1 MLIEGDY
8 MKPVRTLN
16 LKPKKNKKQFFSFR
30 NISISYKLLTYF
42 LIVSLIPVTI
52 LGIISYI
59 SSRTAINRKVTEYSF
74 RGLEQATMNL
84 QNKINAY
91 RNICLTVVVNRE
103 GNNLLKNYINNP
115 DSSTSYA
122 LSEFLKVYLTGD
134 LDIYGCLFIP
144 YGAKE
149 SFYYG
154 ALILSGYE
162 YTAGSFLKEIKSSPF
177 FDKAI
182 SSAGKMIWSPPLN
195 IDKTNDENHIIA
207 ARTVNDLNTGEVLGV
222 FGILTKV
229 ERIDK
234 IINLRLDINNNPN
247 WYNNYS
253 LVIDD
258 NKTIIACPRKE
269 NIGKSIAQIMEQPQ
283 QLNSLLT
290 DAKFQDSFYTFIDNR
305 EYLLTAERVEG
316 SNWYLLNLAAT
327 SFLYKESKI
336 VGLITLLVGVVF
348 TTLAVLISL
357 FLTINITKPLK
368 TLIGTMSVV
377 ERGDL
382 SVRFKVRQH
391 DEIGRLGKSFNKM
404 INKLDNLVNIVYA
417 SQLKEKEVELK
428 LLQAQIRKRE
438 IELNALQAQ
447 INPHFIYNTLESLR
461 RMADL
466 NGDHDT
472 SKMMLILGKLL
483 RYTVQIGNQA
493 VSIQDEME
501 YLHNYLTLQNLR
513 FKNKFEMVIDLEP
526 ELNELKIINL
536 VFQPLVE
543 NSIYHGLESKPGLG
557 VIRITGRQYER
568 GTYFEV
574 ADNGV
579 GIEPNQL
586 ERINRQIGDPYL
598 AEYYSKSIGLKNVNE
613 RIKLYYGDDY
623 GIKIFSELGQGAI
636 VRIELPDIA
645 RMNKIVI

>member
-1 MLIEGDY
+1 
-8 MKPVRTLN
+8 MKLAQILDLN
-16 LKPKKNKKQFFSFR
+16 PKKTKKLGLFSFK

-42 LIVSLIPVTI
+42 LIVSLTPVTI
-52 LGIISYI
+52 LGIISFI
-59 SSRTAINRKVTEYSF
+59 SSRSAINRKVTEYSF

-103 GNNLLKNYINNP
+103 GNNLLKNYISYP

-144 YGAKE
+144 LGDTKP
-149 SFYYG
+149 FYYG
-154 ALILSGYE
+154 ALILKGYE
-162 YTAGSFLKEIKSSPF
+162 YTGGTFLKDLKSSPF
-177 FDKAI
+177 FGKVLA
-182 SSAGKMIWSPPLN
+182 SVGKMIWSPP
-195 IDKTNDENHIIA
+195 IIVDEATDENYIIA
-207 ARTVNDLNTGEVLGV
+207 ARTVNDLDTGEVLGV
-222 FGILTKV
+222 FGVLTKV

-234 IINLRLDINNNPN
+234 IINLRIDINNDPD

-253 LVIDD
+253 LIIDD
-258 NKTIIACPRKE
+258 NKTVIACPFKK
-269 NIGKSIAQIMEQPQ
+269 NIGKSITGIMDQPQ
-283 QLNSLLT
+283 LLDSLISG
-290 DAKFQDSFYTFIDNR
+290 AKYQDSFYTDIDGHQ
-305 EYLLTAERVEG
+305 YLITGERVEG
-316 SNWYLLNLAAT
+316 CNWYLLNLAAT
-327 SFLYKESKI
+327 SFLYKESKM

-348 TTLAVLISL
+348 TSLAIIISL
-357 FLTINITKPLK
+357 LFTINITKPLK

-382 SVRFKVRQH
+382 SVRFKVKQH
-391 DEIGRLGKSFNKM
+391 DEIGRLGMSFNKM

-483 RYTVQIGNQA
+483 RYTVQIGNQT
-493 VSIQDEME
+493 VNIQDEME
-501 YLHNYLTLQNLR
+501 YLQNYLTLQNLR
-513 FKNKFEMVIDLEP
+513 FKNKFEMVIDLTP
-526 ELNELKIINL
+526 ELNELKIIKL
-536 VFQPLVE
+536 IFQPLIE

-557 VIRITGRQYER
+557 VIRITGRQYEG

-574 ADNGV
+574 ADNGI
-579 GIEPNQL
+579 GIEPAQL
-586 ERINRQIGDPYL
+586 ERINRRISDSNL
-598 AEYYSKSIGLKNVNE
+598 TDSHSKSIGLKNVNE

-623 GIKIFSELGQGAI
+623 GIKIFSKFGQGTV
-636 VRIELPDIA
+636 VRIELPDIT
-645 RMNKIVI
+645 RMNEIVI

>member
-1 MLIEGDY
+1 MKLIHKMGCRPCLRK
-8 MKPVRTLN
+8 KPR
-16 LKPKKNKKQFFSFR
+16 FSFR

-42 LIVSLIPVTI
+42 LIVSLTPVTI
-52 LGIISYI
+52 LGVISYI
-59 SSRTAINRKVTEYSF
+59 SSRTAIKRKVTEYSF
-74 RGLEQATMNL
+74 RGLEQTTMNL

-91 RNICLTVVVNRE
+91 RNICLSVVVNRE
-103 GNNLLKNYINNP
+103 GNNLLKNFIQHP
-115 DSSTSYA
+115 DSYNSYA

-144 YGAKE
+144 AGENK

-162 YTAGSFLKEIKSSPF
+162 YTAGSFLKGIKNSPYF
-177 FDKAI
+177 EKVLAAD
-182 SSAGKMIWSPPLN
+182 GKMIWSSPLN
-195 IDKTNDENHIIA
+195 MEKGNDDHYIIA
-207 ARTVNDLNTGEVLGV
+207 ARTVNDLDTGEVLGV

-234 IINLRLDINNNPN
+234 IINLGLDINQNPN
-247 WYNNYS
+247 WDDNYA

-258 NKTIIACPRKE
+258 NKIIIACPIKE
-269 NIGKSIAQIMEQPQ
+269 KIGQRITEIMDQPQ
-283 QLNSLLT
+283 LL
-290 DAKFQDSFYTFIDNR
+290 DALLSNTKVQDSFYTWIDGR
-305 EYLLTAERVEG
+305 EYWLTGEQVAG

-327 SFLYKESKI
+327 SFLYKESKF
-336 VGLITLLVGVVF
+336 VGLITLFVGVAF

-357 FLTINITKPLK
+357 LFTFNITKPLK

-377 ERGDL
+377 EKGDL
-382 SVRFKVRQH
+382 SVRFKVKQH

-417 SQLKEKEVELK
+417 SQLKEKEVELQ

-438 IELNALQAQ
+438 IELETLQAQ

-472 SKMMLILGKLL
+472 SNMMLILGKLL
-483 RYTVQIGNQA
+483 RYTVRIGNQA
-493 VSIQDEME
+493 VNILDEME
-501 YLHNYLTLQNLR
+501 YLRNYLTLQNLR
-513 FKNKFEMVIDLEP
+513 FKNKFKLEIELDP
-526 ELNELKIINL
+526 ELHDLKIINL
-536 VFQPLVE
+536 VFQPLIE

-557 VIRITGRQYER
+557 IIRITGKCHAH

-579 GIEPNQL
+579 GIDPEQL
-586 ERINRQIGDPYL
+586 AQINRRINSPNI
-598 AEYYSKSIGLKNVNE
+598 AENHAKSIGLKNVNE
-613 RIKLYYGDDY
+613 RIKLYYGNEY
-623 GIKIFSELGQGAI
+623 GIKIFSKPGEGTV
-636 VRIELPDIA
+636 VRIELPDIN
-645 RMNKIVI
+645 RMNQIVI

>member
-1 MLIEGDY
+1 MRISRIFRQKSKKVK
-8 MKPVRTLN
+8 KPR
-16 LKPKKNKKQFFSFR
+16 QFSFH

-52 LGIISYI
+52 LGMISFI

-91 RNICLTVVVNRE
+91 RNICLSVVVNRE
-103 GNNLLKNYINNP
+103 GNNLLKSFINNP
-115 DSSTSYA
+115 NSFTSYA

-144 YGAKE
+144 SGEQK

-162 YTAGSFLKEIKSSPF
+162 YTAGSFLKEIKNSPYF
-177 FDKAI
+177 KKVL

-195 IDKTNDENHIIA
+195 SDQANDGNYIIA
-207 ARTVNDLNTGEVLGV
+207 SCTVNDLDTGEVLGV

-234 IINLRLDINNNPN
+234 IINLRLDINHNPN

-258 NKTIIACPRKE
+258 NKTIIACPLKE
-269 NIGKSIAQIMEQPQ
+269 NIGKSITQIMDQPQ
-283 QLNSLLT
+283 LLDSLISGV
-290 DAKFQDSFYTFIDNR
+290 KFQDSFYTFIDER
-305 EYLLTAERVEG
+305 EYLITGERVEG

-327 SFLYKESKI
+327 SFLYKETKM
-336 VGLITLLVGVVF
+336 VGLITLFVGVAF

-357 FLTINITKPLK
+357 LFTFNITKPLK

-377 ERGDL
+377 EKGDL
-382 SVRFKVRQH
+382 SVRFKVKQD
-391 DEIGRLGKSFNKM
+391 DEIGRLGKSFNQM

-447 INPHFIYNTLESLR
+447 INPHFLYNTLESLR

-472 SKMMLILGKLL
+472 SKMVLILGKLL
-483 RYTVQIGNQA
+483 RYTIQIGNQA
-493 VSIQDEME
+493 VNVRDEME
-501 YLHNYLTLQNLR
+501 YLRNYLILQNLR
-513 FKNKFEMVIDLEP
+513 FKNKFELEIDIDPKLY
-526 ELNELKIINL
+526 ELKIIKL
-536 VFQPLVE
+536 VFQPLIE

-557 VIRITGRQYER
+557 VIRIIGRCHEQ

-574 ADNGV
+574 ADD
-579 GIEPNQL
+579 GIGIDREQL
-586 ERINRQIGDPYL
+586 EQINRRIKDPNL
-598 AEYYSKSIGLKNVNE
+598 TGNHTKSIGLKNVNE
-613 RIKLYYGDDY
+613 RIKLYYGDEY
-623 GIKIFSELGQGAI
+623 GINISSEPGQGTL
-636 VRIELPDIA
+636 VRIELPSID
-645 RMNKIVI
+645 RMNEIVI